1 MWRKNNM
8 DMFTSETENM
18 IVGNTEQLK
27 RIGVIE
33 PENTINNEI
42 KKFIYAQ
49 STTLQKFKNWG
60 IKLEEEI
67 K

>member
-1 MWRKNNM
+1 M

-18 IVGNTEQLK
+18 IVGDTEQHK

-33 PENTINNEI
+33 PENTINNEVR
-42 KKFIYAQ
+42 KFIYAQ
-49 STTLQKFKNWG
+49 LTTLQKFKNWG